1 MYVYIY
7 IYIYNIYIYK
17 IELCKAC
24 FQQDM
29 AYGNCK
35 DLPRKVV
42 SNKLLHDK
50 AFRIAINLHYDGYQY
65 GLALVVYKF
74 FDKKSRWTATQA
86 AVRITSEDQKLANE
100 LHKSITRNLKRH
112 KNIFILSR

>member
-1 MYVYIY
+1 
-7 IYIYNIYIYK
+7 
-17 IELCKAC
+17 
-24 FQQDM
+24 M

-112 KNIFILSR
+112 KIYSSYLDSIWGFILQTCS